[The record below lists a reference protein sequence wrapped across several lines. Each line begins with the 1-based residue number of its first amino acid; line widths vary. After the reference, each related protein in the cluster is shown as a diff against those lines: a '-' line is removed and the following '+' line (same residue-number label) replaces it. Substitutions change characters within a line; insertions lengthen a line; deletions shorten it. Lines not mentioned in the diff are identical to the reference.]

1 MNQNQI
7 REIISAGQTALGI
20 EFGSTRIKAVLIGP
34 DHAPL
39 ASGGYEWENRWE
51 NGNWTYPL
59 EQVWEGLQTCY
70 ARLAQE
76 VQDQYG
82 VALET
87 IGAIGFSAMMHGYLV
102 FDEDGELLTPFRT
115 WRNTS
120 TGPAAEELT
129 QLFHFNIPQRWSI
142 AHLYQAMLNG
152 EEHLPRIGNKE
163 IRAAGFVG
171 VRVHQPD
178 KNMRNQCARHGGNQP
193 DRHIEILLQPPAEKI
208 TAGGKIRHRCRS
220 AHVPRRRAGF
230 IHKRTARRKLTRR
243 HGVE

>member
-76 VQDQYG
+76 VRDQYG

-87 IGAIGFSAMMHGYLV
+87 IGAIGFSAMM
-102 FDEDGELLTPFRT
+102 DLLTVR
-115 WRNTS
+115 
-120 TGPAAEELT
+120 GC
-129 QLFHFNIPQRWSI
+129 
-142 AHLYQAMLNG
+142 
-152 EEHLPRIGNKE
+152 
-163 IRAAGFVG
+163 
-171 VRVHQPD
+171 VRVFL
-178 KNMRNQCARHGGNQP
+178 RARPSGP
-193 DRHIEILLQPPAEKI
+193 FW
-208 TAGGKIRHRCRS
+208 
-220 AHVPRRRAGF
+220 RRA
-230 IHKRTARRKLTRR
+230 RWLWRRALR
-243 HGVE
+243 

>member
-76 VQDQYG
+76 VRDQYG

-102 FDEDGELLTPFRT
+102 FDEDGELLTVRIYPSKASDKSVLEYLFRK
-115 WRNTS
+115 
-120 TGPAAEELT
+120 AA
-129 QLFHFNIPQRWSI
+129 
-142 AHLYQAMLNG
+142 
-152 EEHLPRIGNKE
+152 K
-163 IRAAGFVG
+163 G
-171 VRVHQPD
+171 VAV
-178 KNMRNQCARHGGNQP
+178 
-193 DRHIEILLQPPAEKI
+193 
-208 TAGGKIRHRCRS
+208 
-220 AHVPRRRAGF
+220 
-230 IHKRTARRKLTRR
+230 
-243 HGVE
+243 

>member
-76 VQDQYG
+76 VRDQYG

-129 QLFHFNIPQRWSI
+129 RLFHFNIPQRWSI

-152 EEHLPRIGNKE
+152 EEHLPRIDFQTTL
-163 IRAAGFVG
+163 AGYVHWMLTGKKVLGVG
-171 VRVHQPD
+171 EASGMFPIDSKTCDYDAEMMALFD
-178 KNMRNQCARHGGNQP
+178 KKLEEYGLTYHLSDIFP
-193 DRHIEILLQPPAEKI
+193 KVL
-208 TAGGKIRHRCRS
+208 
-220 AHVPRRRAGF
+220 RAGED
-230 IHKRTARRKLTRR
+230 AGVLT
-243 HGVE
+243 